1 MNIRSIYS
9 SIIDIVLS
17 IIYYS
22 QSPLKLFDSR
32 TRRGSPD
39 TASRRGSPKT
49 ASRRCSPE
57 TALCDDFT
65 CYLWQVDGYSRF
77 SSSKKFYL
85 NTPKGHEKPF
95 IEGGQTT
102 IAKRK
107 FTKRQTMIDTTLDW
121 KLHEP
126 NYKSGVNKIC
136 CNGLAVSDLHV
147 STLSFRCVSRVKNP
161 VICH

>member
-1 MNIRSIYS
+1 MVIP
-9 SIIDIVLS
+9 V
-17 IIYYS
+17 
-22 QSPLKLFDSR
+22 
-32 TRRGSPD
+32 
-39 TASRRGSPKT
+39 
-49 ASRRCSPE
+49 
-57 TALCDDFT
+57 
-65 CYLWQVDGYSRF
+65 F

-147 STLSFRCVSRVKNP
+147 STLGFRCVSHVKNP